1 MWQQIWNRG
10 QIMTLIDAVNNLYS
24 TYGKYGLDKGKIWML
39 ICDGMKNYGL
49 SVETCYNGLRMTLG
63 REYNEQEL
71 FSSDEVAEML
81 GVSKEEILQE
91 IEKCKIE
98 LEAKGED
105 TNRYFIPVQNS
116 FTFLYQPDN
125 EEGGKHKRK

>member
-49 SVETCYNGLRMTLG
+49 SVETCYN
-63 REYNEQEL
+63 EQEL

-105 TNRYFIPVQNS
+105 TSRYFIPVQNS

>member
-105 TNRYFIPVQNS
+105 TSRYFIPVQNS

-125 EEGGKHKRK
+125 EEGGKNKRK

>member
-63 REYNEQEL
+63 RECL
-71 FSSDEVAEML
+71 V
-81 GVSKEEILQE
+81 
-91 IEKCKIE
+91 
-98 LEAKGED
+98 
-105 TNRYFIPVQNS
+105 
-116 FTFLYQPDN
+116 
-125 EEGGKHKRK
+125 

>member
-105 TNRYFIPVQNS
+105 TS
-116 FTFLYQPDN
+116 T
-125 EEGGKHKRK
+125 K

>member
-105 TNRYFIPVQNS
+105 TNRYFIPVQNR

>member
-98 LEAKGED
+98 LEAKPA
-105 TNRYFIPVQNS
+105 R
-116 FTFLYQPDN
+116 LR
-125 EEGGKHKRK
+125 KRG